1 MAKGKLTI
9 SIDLELAWGVWD
21 QLTSEDLR
29 MAETA
34 ERPICAALL
43 ELFDRNSVPATWA
56 MVAALLDEPSAKERP
71 GSISCWYAPDIV
83 EQIVRAK
90 VAHEIGSHGGRHI
103 DLAAADA
110 KEAADDL
117 LFAEHIHRSRDL
129 PFQSLVFPRN
139 RVGSFD
145 AVART
150 GLRVYR
156 GRDVGWTNSAHQ
168 FGRWAAKAA
177 NLADKALPIPP
188 PSVTPQAQAGLIDV
202 PGSMLLIGRN
212 GARRFVL
219 PAVTRAK
226 LSMGLSRAM
235 KTGEVFHLWFHPSN
249 FYYRRQEQLDTLA
262 WFLELAAEQASR
274 GRIEIATMGSYATSS
289 PAASQGGSARQPL
302 SEAAPSATA
311 PAA

>member
-1 MAKGKLTI
+1 MSKGKLTI
-9 SIDLELAWGVWD
+9 SIDLELAWGVCD

-29 MAETA
+29 MAEAA
-34 ERPICAALL
+34 ERPICAALV
-43 ELFDRNSVPATWA
+43 ELFDRHSVPATWA
-56 MVAALLDEPSAKERP
+56 MVAALLDEPSAKEHP
-71 GSISCWYAPDIV
+71 GSVSCWYAPDIV
-83 EQIVRAK
+83 EQIVQAK

-110 KEAADDL
+110 READDDL
-117 LFAEHIHRSRDL
+117 LFAKHIHRSHAL
-129 PFQSLVFPRN
+129 PFQSLVYPRN
-139 RVGSFD
+139 RVGNFD

-156 GRDVGWTNSAHQ
+156 GRDVGWTSAAHRA
-168 FGRWAAKAA
+168 GRWAAKAA
-177 NLADKALPIPP
+177 NFADKALPIPP
-188 PSVTPQAQAGLIDV
+188 PSVTPQPQASLIDV

-212 GARRFVL
+212 GVRRFVL

-289 PAASQGGSARQPL
+289 SAASQDQPL
-302 SEAAPSATA
+302 SEAAPATA

>member
-21 QLTSEDLR
+21 QLTPEDLS

-43 ELFDRNSVPATWA
+43 ALFDRHGIPATWA
-56 MVAALLDEPSAKERP
+56 MVAALLDEPSARAHP
-71 GSISCWYAPDIV
+71 GSARCWYAPDIV
-83 EQIVRAK
+83 EQIVHAQA
-90 VAHEIGSHGGRHI
+90 AHEIGSHGGRHI
-103 DLAAADA
+103 DLAAA
-110 KEAADDL
+110 EAREAESDL
-117 LFAEHIHRSRDL
+117 LFAKYIHDVHAL

-139 RVGSFD
+139 RVGNFE

-156 GRDVGWTNSAHQ
+156 GRDPGWTNAAQ
-168 FGRWAAKAA
+168 RAGRWAAKAA

-188 PSVTPQAQAGLIDV
+188 PAVAPQTHGDLINL

-219 PAVTRAK
+219 PAITRAK
-226 LSMGLSRAM
+226 LAMGLNRAIR
-235 KTGEVFHLWFHPSN
+235 TGGVFHLWFHPSN
-249 FYYRRQEQLDTLA
+249 FYYRRQEQFDTLG

-274 GRIEIATMGSYATSS
+274 GLIEIATMGSYETSS
-289 PAASQGGSARQPL
+289 PSMAEVEQSLEPVF
-302 SEAAPSATA
+302 APAPPTA

>member
-1 MAKGKLTI
+1 MKAKLTI

-21 QLTSEDLR
+21 QLTPEDLR

-43 ELFDRNSVPATWA
+43 ELFDRNNVPATWA
-56 MVAALLDEPSAKERP
+56 MVAALLDESSAKVHP
-71 GSISCWYAPDIV
+71 GSVSCWYAPDIV
-83 EQIVRAK
+83 AQIARAK
-90 VAHEIGSHGGRHI
+90 AAHEIGSHGGRHI
-103 DLAAADA
+103 DLSAANA
-110 KEAADDL
+110 KEAEDDL
-117 LFAEHIHRSRDL
+117 LFAEHIHRSHAL

-139 RVGSFD
+139 RVGNFD

-156 GRDVGWTNSAHQ
+156 GRDVGWTSAAQ
-168 FGRWAAKAA
+168 RAGRWAAKAA
-177 NLADKALPIPP
+177 NLVDKALPITPL
-188 PSVTPQAQAGLIDV
+188 SVTPQARADLVNV

-226 LSMGLSRAM
+226 LSMGLSRAI

-289 PAASQGGSARQPL
+289 PASQDRPT

>member
-1 MAKGKLTI
+1 MKGKLTI
-9 SIDLELAWGVWD
+9 SVDLELAWGVWD
-21 QLTSEDLR
+21 QLTLEDLR

-43 ELFDRNSVPATWA
+43 ELFDRHSVPATWA
-56 MVAALLDEPSAKERP
+56 MVAALLDEPSAKKHP
-71 GSISCWYAPDIV
+71 GPVSCWYAPDIV

-90 VAHEIGSHGGRHI
+90 TAHEIGSHGGRHI

-110 KEAADDL
+110 RAAEDDL
-117 LFAEHIHRSRDL
+117 LFAKHIHRSHAL

-139 RVGSFD
+139 RVGNFD
-145 AVART
+145 AVARA

-156 GRDVGWTNSAHQ
+156 GRDVGWTSAAHRA
-168 FGRWAAKAA
+168 GRWAAKAA

-188 PSVTPQAQAGLIDV
+188 PSVTPQARAGLIDV

-226 LSMGLSRAM
+226 LSMGLRRAM

-262 WFLELAAEQASR
+262 WFLELAAEQASH
-274 GRIEIATMGSYATSS
+274 GRIEIATMGSYAPS
-289 PAASQGGSARQPL
+289 PPSASQDGSARQPL
-302 SEAAPSATA
+302 SETAPSATA

>member
-1 MAKGKLTI
+1 MKGKLTI

-21 QLTSEDLR
+21 QLTLEDLR

-34 ERPICAALL
+34 ERPICSALI
-43 ELFDRNSVPATWA
+43 ELFDRYGAPVTWA
-56 MVAALLDEPSAKERP
+56 MVAALLDEPSAKEHP
-71 GSISCWYAPDIV
+71 GSVSCWYAPDIV

-90 VAHEIGSHGGRHI
+90 AAHEIGSHGGRHI
-103 DLAAADA
+103 DLSAANA
-110 KEAADDL
+110 KEAEDDL
-117 LFAEHIHRSRDL
+117 LFAKHIHRSHAL

-139 RVGSFD
+139 RVGNFD
-145 AVART
+145 AVAGA

-156 GRDVGWTNSAHQ
+156 GRDVGWTSAAHRA
-168 FGRWAAKAA
+168 GRWAAKAA
-177 NLADKALPIPP
+177 NLTDKALPIPP
-188 PSVTPQAQAGLIDV
+188 PSVTPRTRAGLIDV

-212 GARRFVL
+212 GVRRFVL

-235 KTGEVFHLWFHPSN
+235 KIGEVFHLWFHPSN

-289 PAASQGGSARQPL
+289 PSASQDGSARQPL
-302 SEAAPSATA
+302 SAAAPSATA